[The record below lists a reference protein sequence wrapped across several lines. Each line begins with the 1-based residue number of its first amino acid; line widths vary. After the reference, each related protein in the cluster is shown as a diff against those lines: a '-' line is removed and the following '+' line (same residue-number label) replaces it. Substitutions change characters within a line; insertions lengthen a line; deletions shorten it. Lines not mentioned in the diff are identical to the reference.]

1 MPILLGVGLES
12 LSLILLFKSILANAT
27 TSWSSDGKYDQVILS
42 TEEKNHQLGQLL
54 EKLNINDIKGALSGL
69 RQFLVTEK
77 SLKMMKN
84 SFHFTLKDV

>member
-1 MPILLGVGLES
+1 MPIVLGVGLES
-12 LSLILLFKSILANAT
+12 WSLTLLFKSILTNAT
-27 TSWSSDGKYDQVILS
+27 ISWSSDGKYNQVILS

-69 RQFLVTEK
+69 RQFLATEK

-84 SFHFTLKDV
+84 FFYFTLKDV